1 MNSIATIFMTSEQ
14 VYDGIIRPVVRAL
27 ALKWFISY
35 IYYLK
40 QDKSLETSGQG
51 SPTLGLSIHS
61 TKQWLT

>member
-1 MNSIATIFMTSEQ
+1 MLAQGQSKN
-14 VYDGIIRPVVRAL
+14 VV
-27 ALKWFISY
+27 
-35 IYYLK
+35 K